1 MLQLFELKCGGE
13 QRIDIEVLMELKKI
27 RDQASKM
34 KIQDADLYIGRQRDW
49 GRYEFNNW
57 NALVPDVVQ

>member
-1 MLQLFELKCGGE
+1 
-13 QRIDIEVLMELKKI
+13 MELKKI

>member
-34 KIQDADLYIGRQRDW
+34 KIQDADLYIGRQRD
-49 GRYEFNNW
+49 
-57 NALVPDVVQ
+57 